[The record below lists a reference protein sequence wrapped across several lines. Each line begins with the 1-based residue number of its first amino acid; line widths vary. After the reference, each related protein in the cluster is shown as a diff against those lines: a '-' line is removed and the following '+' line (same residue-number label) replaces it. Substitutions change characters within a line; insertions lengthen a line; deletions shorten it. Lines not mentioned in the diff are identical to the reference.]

1 MVQVKQRIL
10 QHSRWPIHLRFI
22 IWTLVTGKTRSIV
35 YAALMVISGLFP
47 AAGVWVAMHVFTAA
61 LHIHA
66 VHIRV
71 LLRWIAAWAG
81 IALVSSLIWS
91 VYQVVEEALKLT
103 LEAEMERSLQQ
114 KTARLALE
122 TFERGDFHD
131 MLERAREMTKPGEL
145 MNLLAESWF
154 IGQSVVT
161 TIAIA
166 GVIATWNAWM
176 LTAVIVV
183 AALDVLAQLG
193 QAREAHAL
201 KHALAPNQRLRRY
214 IQDVLTTPASAKE
227 VRTFAAGERLLT
239 RWASLHCEDMAREW
253 RVQRRHELVRSAL
266 AIGGV
271 LGVVL
276 GIAIVCFQT
285 ISGAL
290 SAAEFAAILYGL
302 QQFHTGVNEAIG
314 RVGYLRQYLLRIG
327 DLFTYLTL
335 EPEIRD
341 KTDTDIQPGPLEVR
355 SVSFCY
361 PRAKEKALSDISLT
375 VPFGQRVAVV
385 GENGAGKS
393 TLVRLLLG
401 LYEPTTGAIQLGGKD
416 IQTLRADRRASI
428 SSVVFQDFIKYA
440 FTLRENI
447 GLGNYD
453 KMDDEQAIVAA
464 AKAGGA
470 DEVAS
475 ALSAG
480 YETLLTTRFA
490 DGTDLSGGQWQ
501 KVAISRAFMRNPMI
515 VALDEPTSALD
526 PQMETEVLERFLSI
540 SGERTAIIVSHR
552 LGIARLCDRILVMSN
567 GRLVEEGTHEDLL
580 QLGGEYARMWNLQAQ
595 RYRTPS
601 QPSGD

>member
-1 MVQVKQRIL
+1 
-10 QHSRWPIHLRFI
+10 
-22 IWTLVTGKTRSIV
+22 
-35 YAALMVISGLFP
+35 
-47 AAGVWVAMHVFTAA
+47 
-61 LHIHA
+61 
-66 VHIRV
+66 
-71 LLRWIAAWAG
+71 
-81 IALVSSLIWS
+81 
-91 VYQVVEEALKLT
+91 
-103 LEAEMERSLQQ
+103 
-114 KTARLALE
+114 
-122 TFERGDFHD
+122 
-131 MLERAREMTKPGEL
+131 
-145 MNLLAESWF
+145 
-154 IGQSVVT
+154 
-161 TIAIA
+161 
-166 GVIATWNAWM
+166 
-176 LTAVIVV
+176 
-183 AALDVLAQLG
+183 
-193 QAREAHAL
+193 
-201 KHALAPNQRLRRY
+201 
-214 IQDVLTTPASAKE
+214 
-227 VRTFAAGERLLT
+227 
-239 RWASLHCEDMAREW
+239 
-253 RVQRRHELVRSAL
+253 
-266 AIGGV
+266 
-271 LGVVL
+271 
-276 GIAIVCFQT
+276 
-285 ISGAL
+285 
-290 SAAEFAAILYGL
+290 
-302 QQFHTGVNEAIG
+302 
-314 RVGYLRQYLLRIG
+314 
-327 DLFTYLTL
+327 
-335 EPEIRD
+335 
-341 KTDTDIQPGPLEVR
+341 VR

-361 PRAKEKALSDISLT
+361 PRAREKALSDISLT

-501 KVAISRAFMRNPMI
+501 KVAISRAFMRDPMI

>member
-361 PRAKEKALSDISLT
+361 PRAREKALSDISLT

-501 KVAISRAFMRNPMI
+501 KVAISRAFMRDPMI